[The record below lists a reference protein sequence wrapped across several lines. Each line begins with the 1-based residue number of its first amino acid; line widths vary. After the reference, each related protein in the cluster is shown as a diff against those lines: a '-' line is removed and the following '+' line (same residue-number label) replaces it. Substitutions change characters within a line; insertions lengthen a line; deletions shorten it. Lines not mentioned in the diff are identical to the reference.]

1 MEKDYRRIES
11 YEDACKALG
20 LKPISDEV
28 FNAFGEDA
36 KTMAAYH
43 KLSVITRAINEG
55 WQPDWHNR
63 DERKYEPYYY
73 TNSDGLA
80 CAHTSAAPSYTAT
93 DLGSRLC
100 FKDYERAAFAVKTF
114 GETLYKDYFR
124 PYNYGEVKDGA
135 AEEDRYDEESEN
147 GGKTISKEAD
157 LTGAP
162 EFIKNVVGAVKKH
175 IQPLCEGSRKRGVI
189 VIAVEDGIKNGR
201 GDKGHATQLAII
213 GEVDNLAKG
222 LKDFLQNDDTEPI
235 VKRAYQLR
243 KIDSIIEDIE
253 DFIKGFGK

>member
-73 TNSDGLA
+73 TNNGGLA
-80 CAHTSAAPSYTAT
+80 YAYTHNAPSNTYTT
-93 DLGSRLC
+93 IGSRLC

-114 GETLYKDYFR
+114 GKTLYKDYFR
-124 PYNYGEVKDGA
+124 PDNYGEVKDGA

-147 GGKTISKEAD
+147 GGKTISEEAD

-162 EFIKNVVGAVKKH
+162 EFIKNVVGVVKKH
-175 IQPLCEGSRKRGVI
+175 IQPLCEGSRERGVI
-189 VIAVEDGIKNGR
+189 VITVEDGIKN
-201 GDKGHATQLAII
+201 GHATQLAII

-222 LKDFLQNDDTEPI
+222 LKDFLQDECGN
-235 VKRAYQLR
+235 RLLR
-243 KIDSIIEDIE
+243 ELTS
-253 DFIKGFGK
+253 FVRLTAL